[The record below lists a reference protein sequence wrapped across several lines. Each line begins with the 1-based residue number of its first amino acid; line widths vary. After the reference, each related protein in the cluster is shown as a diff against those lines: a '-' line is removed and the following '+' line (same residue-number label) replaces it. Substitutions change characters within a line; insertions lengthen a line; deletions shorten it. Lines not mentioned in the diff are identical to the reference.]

1 MKIKINGNCMQIEDH
16 CRLEEVLINLSLSNK
31 KGMAVAV
38 NTKVVSKNKWVEYYL
53 KENDELIIIEAA
65 QGG

>member
-1 MKIKINGNCMQIEDH
+1 MQIEDH

-38 NTKVVSKNKWVEYYL
+38 NTEVVSKNKWVEYYL